1 MRKQPPTGRQKRA
14 REPRRPL
21 PRRDR
26 EPTNGYEKKSNGK
39 TSRHWA
45 APPHTSTDDQCHTEG
60 DWTGS
65 PRRISKSHRAAK
77 PSATAADRL
86 AVAART
92 DAAASAAAAG
102 VSAPSVPKSNT
113 SRRDTAEAADRRR
126 RPAADRPAGPC
137 RTITDAGVPRPAA
150 ASARVLT
157 TPLAGEGVLPTAPP
171 PPSPLPS
178 SPPPSVVVMPAAAA
192 AAATVR
198 GGMDVRGRLDGR
210 LAGRAG
216 VVRERGREGDETGEP
231 GGEPRGGDAGGEEVR
246 VMVRWRGGRAGGV
259 KCCTGPSTAA
269 GAE

>member
-92 DAAASAAAAG
+92 DAA
-102 VSAPSVPKSNT
+102 
-113 SRRDTAEAADRRR
+113 
-126 RPAADRPAGPC
+126 
-137 RTITDAGVPRPAA
+137 
-150 ASARVLT
+150 
-157 TPLAGEGVLPTAPP
+157 
-171 PPSPLPS
+171 
-178 SPPPSVVVMPAAAA
+178 
-192 AAATVR
+192 VR